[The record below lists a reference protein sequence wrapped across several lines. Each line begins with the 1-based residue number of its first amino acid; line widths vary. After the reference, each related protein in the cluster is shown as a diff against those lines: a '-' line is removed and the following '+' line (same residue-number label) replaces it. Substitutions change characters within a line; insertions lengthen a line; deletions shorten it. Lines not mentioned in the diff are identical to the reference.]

1 DNDYLLDES
10 LDGQKYADLYII
22 NLSTGEKSLFK
33 EKFYATP
40 FTLRPSPSPDGKKI
54 VYGYD
59 GNYYVYDLTT
69 QKEQDITSKVPTSFI
84 NTEDDHNVTKPL
96 TPVIGWSSDSKYIL
110 IRDLWDIWQV
120 NADGSGGINLTQNG
134 AADKLK

>member
-1 DNDYLLDES
+1 DMVIWNWQDKRLQSAQQVRERMDKNYSFSAMYNVETGKFHRLNDSTMMSVNIFPKQLYALRTSDNDYLLDES

-69 QKEQDITSKVPTSFI
+69 QKEQD
-84 NTEDDHNVTKPL
+84 
-96 TPVIGWSSDSKYIL
+96 
-110 IRDLWDIWQV
+110 
-120 NADGSGGINLTQNG
+120 
-134 AADKLK
+134 